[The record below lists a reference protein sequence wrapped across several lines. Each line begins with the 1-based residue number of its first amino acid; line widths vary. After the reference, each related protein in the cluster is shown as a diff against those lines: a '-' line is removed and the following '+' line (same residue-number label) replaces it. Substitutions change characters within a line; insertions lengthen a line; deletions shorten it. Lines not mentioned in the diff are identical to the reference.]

1 MQLSALSTIEVI
13 LDVCT
18 PRISFWK
25 ETILDAVG
33 RCWVQLIDEEQENS
47 IAPNGICRFFFEFG
61 LVTLSFLF
69 TEFGQRLRSNL
80 KAQLQHLCV
89 KLAEVCPSLIQVKNS
104 FLNSQ
109 CISIFIKILG
119 GIQTVHRG

>member
-1 MQLSALSTIEVI
+1 MQLSALRTIEVI

-18 PRISFWK
+18 PRINFWK

-47 IAPNGICRFFFEFG
+47 IPPSGICRFSLLSEFG
-61 LVTLSFLF
+61 LVTLSSLF

-80 KAQLQHLCV
+80 KAQLQHICA
-89 KLAEVCPSLIQVKNS
+89 KLAEVCPSVIQVKDS
-104 FLNSQ
+104 FLSSH
-109 CISIFIKILG
+109 CIFIEILG

>member
-18 PRISFWK
+18 PRINFWK

-33 RCWVQLIDEEQENS
+33 RCWVQLIDEEQQNS
-47 IAPNGICRFFFEFG
+47 IPPKGICRSSSEFG
-61 LVTLSFLF
+61 LVTLF
-69 TEFGQRLRSNL
+69 TEFGQGLRSKV
-80 KAQLQHLCV
+80 KAQLQHLCA
-89 KLAEVCPSLIQVKNS
+89 KLAEVCPSVIQVKNPFHPS
-104 FLNSQ
+104 H
-109 CISIFIKILG
+109 CIFIGLLG